1 MNKVTNLAKNGQL
14 VEAQNLIKEFQNGGK
29 IINRAYNEI
38 FTNGSTDWLLGNVG
52 DWQNLDIEG

>member
-14 VEAQNLIKEFQNGGK
+14 VEAQNLIKEFQMAVK

-38 FTNGSTDWLLGNVG
+38 FTNDQPIGCWEMLVIGKS
-52 DWQNLDIEG
+52 